1 MPDLQ
6 YLCMRFYESDMSKK
20 LTSLWN
26 ILARYKYLITSVVG
40 VVVVVFVDDN
50 SLMKRLQYDL
60 QISQIK
66 EEIRKYNLQD
76 EQSTKALNELR
87 RNPKAIEK
95 IARERYFMK
104 AEDEDIYVLST
115 DQEKADEARQKSNEL
130 NEAAQ

>member
-1 MPDLQ
+1 M
-6 YLCMRFYESDMSKK
+6 CFYESDMSKK
-20 LTSLWN
+20 LTSLWS

-60 QISQIK
+60 QISQTK

-76 EQSTKALNELR
+76 EQSAKALNELR

-130 NEAAQ
+130 NETAQ

>member
-1 MPDLQ
+1 
-6 YLCMRFYESDMSKK
+6 MRFHESDMSKK
-20 LTSLWN
+20 LTSLWS

>member
-6 YLCMRFYESDMSKK
+6 YLCMRFHESDMSKK
-20 LTSLWN
+20 LTCLWS